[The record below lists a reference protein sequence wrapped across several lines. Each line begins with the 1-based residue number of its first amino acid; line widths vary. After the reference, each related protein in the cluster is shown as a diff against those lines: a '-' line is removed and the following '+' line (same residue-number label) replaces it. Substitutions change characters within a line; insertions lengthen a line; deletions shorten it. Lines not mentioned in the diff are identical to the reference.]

1 MTPDLLGSSPLAS
14 FTIGMIDDDVVG
26 PEIETGIAPEATAHT
41 FTGLLPNHNYRF
53 RIKATNIKGT
63 SDWSD
68 YTVQIR
74 PGVQPTRPGLITFPS
89 TTRTT
94 IDYTFEL
101 LTG

>member
-1 MTPDLLGSSPLAS
+1 MTTDLLGSSPLAG
-14 FTIGMIDDDVVG
+14 FTIGMIDDDGTG
-26 PEIETGIAPEATAHT
+26 PEVETSIAPEATAHI
-41 FTGLLPNHNYRF
+41 FTSLQPNHNYRF

-68 YTVQIR
+68 YTPQIR
-74 PGVQPTRPGLITFPS
+74 PGVQPTRPGLISFTS

-94 IDYTFEL
+94 IDYTFVL